1 MPSTSPSPRVPGLP
15 SIDFYQ
21 HGPDS
26 SAAEYTSFSGRRT
39 SHWKV
44 PCWRWLHLCCKPGR
58 DGRLFLPGR
67 FFKALFFFFF
77 PNHSVGLVFCFFF
90 LLLCYQFQSTENNQ
104 CFSFR
109 VTWAIDRASTRWT
122 AMSMSLPHTSKNG
135 TLRKKKKKNKIHWE
149 KVHQLQFTKVWSC
162 SGRFS
167 LVGPSRHSERSK
179 WDLASTYGT
188 TASPKHLTCFFLCDI
203 PFGRWC
209 VNSCNKGF
217 TINVK

>member
-1 MPSTSPSPRVPGLP
+1 MVPTAPPLSTHHFLAGAPAIEKCLVEGDSTSVANPGVMA
-15 SIDFYQ
+15 
-21 HGPDS
+21 DS
-26 SAAEYTSFSGRRT
+26 FFQVG
-39 SHWKV
+39 
-44 PCWRWLHLCCKPGR
+44 
-58 DGRLFLPGR
+58 FLR
-67 FFKALFFFFF
+67 HFFFFF

-122 AMSMSLPHTSKNG
+122 AMSLSLPHTSKNG
-135 TLRKKKKKNKIHWE
+135 TLRKKKKKTRSTGE